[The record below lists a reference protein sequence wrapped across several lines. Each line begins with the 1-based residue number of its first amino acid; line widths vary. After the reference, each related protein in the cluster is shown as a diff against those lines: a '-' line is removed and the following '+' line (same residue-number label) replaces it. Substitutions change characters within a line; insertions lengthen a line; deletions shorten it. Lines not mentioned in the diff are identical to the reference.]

1 MNYLLLP
8 LSAIGRQLVN
18 GALGKRTS
26 VRRCPIEVARSV
38 EDHHSTRTEPIRAS
52 GEAIQHALG
61 PRTTG
66 RRQLENHAA
75 TTARTTPACTA
86 GDGCAVEIAGGIEGH
101 ATVRVLS
108 VVEAAEAIQSAL
120 LPLASVAGSKLED
133 RPTTGCA
140 SSHRCTVGIARAIEC
155 QL

>member
-8 LSAIGRQLVN
+8 LSAIGGQLVN

-38 EDHHSTRTEPIRAS
+38 EDYHSTRTEPIRAS
-52 GEAIQHALG
+52 GEAIQNALG

-66 RRQLENHAA
+66 RCQLKTHAA
-75 TTARTTPACTA
+75 TIASTNPAGTA

-101 ATVRVLS
+101 ATV
-108 VVEAAEAIQSAL
+108 
-120 LPLASVAGSKLED
+120 G
-133 RPTTGCA
+133 
-140 SSHRCTVGIARAIEC
+140 
-155 QL
+155 